1 MIRRLIAALF
11 LLLASPAGAQPAT
24 AAAQATVRVL
34 LHTGA
39 GDIVVALETGKAPI
53 TAGNFL
59 HYVDTHRLD
68 GAEFYRA
75 MKTGPEAGLVQGGV
89 RDAAKLFPPIAH
101 EPTSQTG
108 LSHVDGALSVPRFA
122 LGTARGDFTIMVGD
136 QKYLDAGPGS
146 AGDGQGYAV
155 FGRVI
160 DGMDV
165 VRRIL
170 AAPTSP
176 SEGEGVMKGQMLA
189 PRIKILAARRLAPEP
204 RATPSPPRG

>member
-1 MIRRLIAALF
+1 MIRRLLAALILLIAA
-11 LLLASPAGAQPAT
+11 PGVAQPPQAP
-24 AAAQATVRVL
+24 AQVRVL
-34 LHTGA
+34 LHTSA
-39 GDIVVALETGKAPI
+39 GDIVVALETAKAPV

-89 RDAAKLFPPIAH
+89 RDLRKLFPPIAH

-122 LGTARGDFTIMVGD
+122 LGTARGEFTIMVGD

-146 AGDGQGYAV
+146 AGDGLGYAV
-155 FGRVI
+155 FGRVVE
-160 DGMDV
+160 GMDV

-170 AAPTSP
+170 AAPAA
-176 SEGEGVMKGQMLA
+176 GERLTPPVA
-189 PRIKILAARRLAPEP
+189 ILKVS
-204 RATPSPPRG
+204 RAG

>member
-1 MIRRLIAALF
+1 MIRRLLAAL
-11 LLLASPAGAQPAT
+11 LLLLGTPAMAQPA
-24 AAAQATVRVL
+24 AVPAPAPVRVL
-34 LHTGA
+34 LHTNA
-39 GDIVVALETGKAPI
+39 GDIVLALETQKAPV

-59 HYVDTHRLD
+59 HYVETHRMD

-75 MKTGPEAGLVQGGV
+75 MKTGPDAGLVQGGV

-122 LGTARGDFTIMVGD
+122 LGSARGDFTIMVGD

-155 FGRVI
+155 FGRVVE
-160 DGMDV
+160 GMDV

-176 SEGEGVMKGQMLA
+176 TEGEGVMKGQMLS
-189 PRIKILAARRLAPEP
+189 PRITILSARRLGA
-204 RATPSPPRG
+204 AAVH